1 MPDTPRI
8 NEYLNQI
15 FDLKGALMASEMR
28 IAQLS
33 GLERE
38 AQRIYARGSQELLEL
53 AERVQ
58 ENNSRHLRLQQEMER
73 KRAMLCACAVVGSV
87 FASVLLARV
96 WLAEEELLH
105 ELVKAVDISESANYC
120 CGGSIPIAA
129 PEDSSFN
136 QKEPTEGKFRPIF
149 SATGAPGRASLGLQA
164 RKCMREDS
172 VPCFHDFQVNGS
184 APSDLCPGVFPIDFH
199 PHDYGVLDVIAQTL
213 LEDVS
218 QTDFLRNRG
227 DHRGV
232 LAELYKL
239 NIYSGPSGKFKAHV
253 DTPRGTRQ
261 FGSLVVCLPYS
272 HQGGQLRVTH
282 RGSNTFFDWGNQSDS
297 IQWAAFYS
305 DCEHEVLEVT
315 SGHRVTLTYNLYISQ
330 KIGIP
335 LQKNL
340 VADPTLSPLYEV
352 ARNVLVQP
360 DFMKRGGVIG
370 FYCEHLYAHTQE
382 DTDDIMPYALK
393 GIDMTIFNTFQS
405 LGLAVNACPVLC
417 MDDYLEDEEHITRAG
432 TQLHTVESAFNEEY
446 KDDVRRYLKSE
457 WTHKKYKNVAWLDG
471 RGSTSMPAFYGLAY
485 GNESSIMCFHSKAA
499 ILVEVPPAYDE
510 RMAKDLA

>member
-1 MPDTPRI
+1 MSSKTWT
-8 NEYLNQI
+8 
-15 FDLKGALMASEMR
+15 G
-28 IAQLS
+28 
-33 GLERE
+33 
-38 AQRIYARGSQELLEL
+38 
-53 AERVQ
+53 
-58 ENNSRHLRLQQEMER
+58 
-73 KRAMLCACAVVGSV
+73 
-87 FASVLLARV
+87 
-96 WLAEEELLH
+96 LAEEELLH

-129 PEDSSFN
+129 PEDSSSN
-136 QKEPTEGKFRPIF
+136 QKEPTEGNPDLTLLISRQNFDQSFQQQVPPIVLRWDSKPGNSMEALLQTCVPASFGLGGKNVLDETYRKAGKLDRSQF
-149 SATGAPGRASLGLQA
+149 S
-164 RKCMREDS
+164 
-172 VPCFHDFQVNGS
+172 
-184 APSDLCPGVFPIDFH
+184 IDFH
-199 PHDYGVLDVIAQTL
+199 PHDYGILDVITQTL
-213 LEDVS
+213 LQDVS

-239 NIYSGPSGKFKAHV
+239 NIYSGPSGRFKAHV

-282 RGSNTFFDWGNQSDS
+282 RGSDTFFDWGNKSDS

-360 DFMKRGGVIG
+360 DFMKRGIVDVLLGGVIG
-370 FYCEHLYAHTQE
+370 FYCDHLYAHTQD

-393 GIDMTIFNTFQS
+393 GIDMAIFNTFQS
-405 LGLAVNACPVLC
+405 LGLVVKACPVLC

-432 TQLHTVESAFNEEY
+432 TRFHRVEESAFNEEY
-446 KDDVRRYLKSE
+446 KDDLRRYLKSE
-457 WTHKKYKNVAWLDG
+457 WPHKKYKNVAWLNG

-499 ILVEVPPAYDE
+499 ILVEVPAYDE